1 MDSPSDE
8 EKRYLEEL
16 CTAVRADTGIQ
27 VSMSEVGAAIG
38 LDKAEAG
45 MIAEELIIRGL
56 AELRSLSGGISI
68 TVQGVEMIR
77 GTGGVPG
84 PPATGPSLQLGGGT
98 VLSGQGRMAVEA
110 VMRDIRAAALSGTAS
125 LGQLEETV
133 IDIKTIEIQLLSPN
147 PKTEVIRQVL
157 LSMQKNLAD
166 LGLGD
171 QAARVKA
178 LMQS

>member
-1 MDSPSDE
+1 MTQPPTREAAWKLLVDYNPSD
-8 EKRYLEEL
+8 
-16 CTAVRADTGIQ
+16 
-27 VSMSEVGAAIG
+27 
-38 LDKAEAG
+38 
-45 MIAEELIIRGL
+45 
-56 AELRSLSGGISI
+56 
-68 TVQGVEMIR
+68 
-77 GTGGVPG
+77 
-84 PPATGPSLQLGGGT
+84 SLQRHAL
-98 VLSGQGRMAVEA
+98 AVEA